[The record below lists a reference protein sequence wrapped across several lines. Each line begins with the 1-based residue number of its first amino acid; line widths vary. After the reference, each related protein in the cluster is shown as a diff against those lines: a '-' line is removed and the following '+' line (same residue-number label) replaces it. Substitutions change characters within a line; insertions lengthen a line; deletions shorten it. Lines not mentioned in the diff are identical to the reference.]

1 MENRITELF
10 QSELQVVNIGLEV
23 FYEAV
28 HSQNVPCTHVDWK
41 PSAGGDLGLMELLEK
56 LRTL

>member
-10 QSELQVVNIGLEV
+10 TSELQVVNIGLEV

-28 HSQNVPCTHVDWK
+28 RSQNVPCIHVDWK
-41 PSAGGDLGLMELLEK
+41 PSAGGDPRLMELLET